1 MVENAKR
8 AVRTHPFS
16 ATVISAAVGALV
28 SAFIVVFA
36 AGQFVGTVN
45 TGVDRNCRVL
55 VTVLA
60 DVRFLA
66 VTEADEHSGKS
77 AARNPNSTANALRE
91 IFRNTAP
98 ETC

>member
-16 ATVISAAVGALV
+16 ATVVSAAVGALV
-28 SAFIVVFA
+28 SVFIVVFA

-55 VTVLA
+55 VTILA
-60 DVRFLA
+60 DVRFIA
-66 VTEADEHSGKS
+66 ITEADEHTTKNT
-77 AARNPNSTANALRE
+77 ARHTDTANALRE
-91 IFRNTAP
+91 VFRNTAP